1 MTLAQTA
8 TCSARVCQRA
18 PARRAA
24 TLVGIG
30 CAAFAVGLLL
40 YLTDRVG
47 SQALL
52 VPALAALT
60 GGNVFGALGHWLPSF
75 VHPFSFSL
83 FTAAALPP
91 ASAPRH
97 GACVAWGAVNVAF
110 EVGQHPRVSASLAD
124 ALQGGLGGM
133 PLAQA
138 LARYFTGGT
147 LDSGDIVAALLGALA
162 ASAVLHLVHRD
173 REHNHAQ

>member
-1 MTLAQTA
+1 MTLAQTV
-8 TCSARVCQRA
+8 TCSARVRQCAQ
-18 PARRAA
+18 ARRAA
-24 TLVGIG
+24 VLAGIG
-30 CAAFAVGLLL
+30 CVAFEVGLLL

-47 SQALL
+47 WQALL
-52 VPALAALT
+52 LPALAALT
-60 GGNVFGALGHWLPSF
+60 GGNVFGALGQWLPSF

-97 GACVAWGAVNVAF
+97 GACVAWAAVNIAF
-110 EVGQHPRVSASLAD
+110 ELGQHPRVSASLAE
-124 ALQGGLGGM
+124 AMQGGLSGM

-138 LARYFTGGT
+138 LARYFIDGT
-147 LDSGDIVAALLGALA
+147 FDSGDIVAALLGALA

-173 REHNHAQ
+173 REHNHAP